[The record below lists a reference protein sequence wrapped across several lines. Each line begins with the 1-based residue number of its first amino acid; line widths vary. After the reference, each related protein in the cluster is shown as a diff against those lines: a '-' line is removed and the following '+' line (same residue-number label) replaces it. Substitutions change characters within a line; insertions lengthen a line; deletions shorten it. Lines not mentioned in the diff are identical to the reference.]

1 MVSPILAPVQR
12 PQSQPPSDLAN
23 VLARLGPDKYS
34 DFDFDHISL
43 DSNFAEYFEGSS
55 QVIVKGRLKANISFW
70 QSIGASKFILDTLSF
85 GYKIPF
91 SQEPTSVFLNNNRS
105 ALGDS
110 DFVESAIQEL
120 LRVGS
125 IVSCTCPP
133 DVVNPL
139 SVSVQ
144 SSGKKR
150 LILDLRH
157 VNFFVKKSKIKF
169 EDAQCMLNLIIGESP
184 SNLWAYSF
192 DIKSAG
198 YHHVE
203 IYPTHQRFLCF
214 PGFSMGFEDSLSLS
228 SCPLVFLRALT
239 FLPKLCVPRQALA

>member
-1 MVSPILAPVQR
+1 M
-12 PQSQPPSDLAN
+12 AN

-34 DFDFDHISL
+34 DFDLDHISL

-91 SQEPTSVFLNNNRS
+91 SREPTSVFLNNNRS
-105 ALGDS
+105 ALGES

-157 VNFFVKKSKIKF
+157 VNFFVNKSKIKF
-169 EDAQCMLNLIIGESP
+169 EDAQSMLIYGLILSILSLGIIMLKFTP
-184 SNLWAYSF
+184 H
-192 DIKSAG
+192 IKDFS
-198 YHHVE
+198 VF
-203 IYPTHQRFLCF
+203 R
-214 PGFSMGFEDSLSLS
+214 GFSMGFENILSLS
-228 SCPLVFLRALT
+228 SCPLVFLRALI
-239 FLPKLCVPRQALA
+239 FSPKLCVPSSSIGVVRPSAL

>member
-1 MVSPILAPVQR
+1 MVSPTPAPVPR
-12 PQSQPPSDLAN
+12 PQTQPPSDLAN
-23 VLARLGPDKYS
+23 VLPRLGPNKYS

-55 QVIVKGRLKANISFW
+55 QVIVKGRLQANISFW
-70 QSIGASKFILDTLSF
+70 QSIGTSKFILDTLSF

-91 SQEPTSVFLNNNRS
+91 SQEPSSVFLNNNRS

-150 LILDLRH
+150 LVL
-157 VNFFVKKSKIKF
+157 
-169 EDAQCMLNLIIGESP
+169 E
-184 SNLWAYSF
+184 
-192 DIKSAG
+192 
-198 YHHVE
+198 
-203 IYPTHQRFLCF
+203 
-214 PGFSMGFEDSLSLS
+214 
-228 SCPLVFLRALT
+228 FLR
-239 FLPKLCVPRQALA
+239 KKVQN

>member
-1 MVSPILAPVQR
+1 MPVQR

-91 SQEPTSVFLNNNRS
+91 SHYHTGTYKCFLNSNRS

-110 DFVESAIQEL
+110 DFVESAFQEL

-150 LILDLRH
+150 LI
-157 VNFFVKKSKIKF
+157 
-169 EDAQCMLNLIIGESP
+169 IIGS
-184 SNLWAYSF
+184 
-192 DIKSAG
+192 
-198 YHHVE
+198 
-203 IYPTHQRFLCF
+203 
-214 PGFSMGFEDSLSLS
+214 
-228 SCPLVFLRALT
+228 
-239 FLPKLCVPRQALA
+239 QAC